1 MDRTIVK
8 NMKNRIIMVIATA
21 LSLMAISCTKEQ
33 KPEEVKQ
40 MPLTITA
47 TYGEGNAKVSYTES
61 GNAITAVWE
70 DHDTIL
76 VVYDG
81 YVSKLYITSGN
92 GTASATFNG
101 NVTYTH
107 APESTSVLGCYVRDA
122 QNASAL
128 TITDHGNI
136 IYSDAAF
143 LNQDGTVA
151 SAGKCNTYY
160 GMTIYGTGRDIT
172 CKFSVNT
179 SMCKFSFHNISADQG
194 ETATLKYMSG
204 NNILAQATF
213 TVGNE
218 GNTIYMAVPAG
229 QYTDAQS
236 LVYTCGSTEKIYT
249 LGSRA
254 NFIAGQTYSKN
265 VVFEETI
272 IDLDTLGD
280 PEYTASNGAVLTG
293 TYNVF
298 TQFNGIG
305 RGVIHVDNGATI
317 ILRNATVG
325 KDSEG
330 IRCNGDATII
340 LEGSNCVAC
349 GGITVPANHTLTI
362 KGNGSLTTNGHI
374 PNYGGNAG
382 IGGDNS
388 SKCGNIV
395 INGGTITAIGGE
407 GAAGI
412 GAGDY
417 RTPSNFS
424 ITINGGT
431 ITAAGGDNAAG
442 IGCGYA
448 TQAYWGEDNCNISIT
463 GGTVTATGG
472 TNSAGIG
479 MSSYSSN
486 HGLIEGTNQAEVHID
501 NTVTRVIAFKGSGA
515 LYSIHASQA
524 GLSVGGVYHEIYIG
538 GIQQTDNISDNPFVY
553 AP

>member
-1 MDRTIVK
+1 
-8 NMKNRIIMVIATA
+8 MVIATA
-21 LSLMAISCTKEQ
+21 LALIAISCTKEQ

-40 MPLTITA
+40 MSLTITA

-61 GNAITAVWE
+61 GNAITAEWE

-81 YVSKLYITSGN
+81 YVSKLYITSGI

-101 NVTYTH
+101 IVTYTH

-128 TITDHGNI
+128 TITDDGNI

-160 GMTIYGTGRDIT
+160 GMTIYGTGSDIT

-179 SMCKFSFHNISADQG
+179 SMCKFSLHNISADQG

-218 GNTIYMAVPAG
+218 GNTLYMAVPAG
-229 QYTDAQS
+229 QYTDNQS
-236 LVYTCGSTEKIYT
+236 LVYTCGSTEKSYT

-272 IDLDTLGD
+272 IDLNTLSG
-280 PEYTASNGAVLTG
+280 PYIATNGAVLTG

-298 TQFNGIG
+298 TQSDG
-305 RGVIHVDNGATI
+305 RCVIHVDNGATI

-325 KDSEG
+325 EDSEG

-362 KGNGSLTTNGHI
+362 KGSGSLTTNGHV

-382 IGGDNS
+382 IGGDDS
-388 SKCGNIV
+388 SRCGNIV

-417 RTPSNFS
+417 RTPSDFS
-424 ITINGGT
+424 IAINGGT

-448 TQAYWGEDNCNISIT
+448 TKTNVGGDNCNISIT

-486 HGLIEGTNQAEVHID
+486 QKLFQGTNQAEVHID
-501 NTVTRVIAFKGSGA
+501 STVTRVIAFKGSGA
-515 LYSIHASQA
+515 SCSIRASQD
-524 GLSVGGVYHEIYIG
+524 GMLGYHKIYIG
-538 GIQQTDNISDNPFVY
+538 DIQQRGNITDNPFVS

>member
-1 MDRTIVK
+1 
-8 NMKNRIIMVIATA
+8 MVIATA
-21 LSLMAISCTKEQ
+21 LALMAISCTKEQ

-128 TITDHGNI
+128 TITDDGNI

-160 GMTIYGTGRDIT
+160 GMTIYGTGSDIT

-179 SMCKFSFHNISADQG
+179 SMCKFSLYNISADQG

-218 GNTIYMAVPAG
+218 GNNIYMAVPAG

-236 LVYTCGSTEKIYT
+236 LVYTCGSTEKSYT

-305 RGVIHVDNGATI
+305 RGVIHVDDGATI

-325 KDSEG
+325 EYSEG

-362 KGNGSLTTNGHI
+362 KGSGSLTTNGHV

-382 IGGDNS
+382 IGGDDTS
-388 SKCGNIV
+388 RCGNIV

-407 GAAGI
+407 RAAGI

-417 RTPSNFS
+417 EMPSNFS

-448 TQAYWGEDNCNISIT
+448 TQAYMGENNCTISIT

-479 MSSYSSN
+479 MSSSSS
-486 HGLIEGTNQAEVHID
+486 NQAEVHIK

-515 LYSIHASQA
+515 SCSIRASQD
-524 GLSVGGVYHEIYIG
+524 GMLGYHKIYIG
-538 GIQQTDNISDNPFVY
+538 DIQQRGNITDNPFVY

>member
-1 MDRTIVK
+1 
-8 NMKNRIIMVIATA
+8 MVIATA
-21 LSLMAISCTKEQ
+21 LALMAISCTKEQ

-128 TITDHGNI
+128 TITDDGNI

-160 GMTIYGTGRDIT
+160 GMTTYGTGNDIT

-179 SMCKFSFHNISADQG
+179 SMCKFSLYNISANQG

-229 QYTDAQS
+229 QYTDTQS
-236 LVYTCGSTEKIYT
+236 LVYTCGSTEKSDT
-249 LGSRA
+249 LGIRA

-272 IDLDTLGD
+272 IDLTTLSG
-280 PEYTASNGAVLTG
+280 PYIATNGAVLTG

-298 TQFNGIG
+298 TQSDG
-305 RGVIHVDNGATI
+305 RCVIQVDNGATI

-362 KGNGSLTTNGHI
+362 KGSGSLTTNGHI

-382 IGGDNS
+382 IGGDDTS
-388 SKCGNIV
+388 RCGNIV

-407 GAAGI
+407 RAAGI

-417 RTPSNFS
+417 EMPSNFS

-448 TQAYWGEDNCNISIT
+448 TQNYGGENNCNISIT

-479 MSSYSSN
+479 MSSQR
-486 HGLIEGTNQAEVHID
+486 TNQAEVHIE

-515 LYSIHASQA
+515 SYSIRASQD
-524 GLSVGGVYHEIYIG
+524 GIGVGSVYYKIYIG
-538 GIQQTDNISDNPFVY
+538 GIQQTGNITDNPFVY